1 MHFLRFLIKEAS
13 SSIGSLYS
21 SLFFVIHSNQ
31 VHLFIYLFI
40 FRKKK
45 ALYDYFTSR
54 IESQYRD
61 QLDEA
66 QPSTSTFINCVKCTF
81 AFQQA
86 FFFFSSLMNSNKFY
100 CLYTVRETK
109 FTIHALLIEPT
120 TTLFK
125 KNIKNDFHDT
135 IHIFKNYF
143 TTVFFSFQLYQN
155 GLILYLVDIYIYGK
169 S

>member
-1 MHFLRFLIKEAS
+1 
-13 SSIGSLYS
+13 
-21 SLFFVIHSNQ
+21 
-31 VHLFIYLFI
+31 
-40 FRKKK
+40 
-45 ALYDYFTSR
+45 
-54 IESQYRD
+54 
-61 QLDEA
+61 
-66 QPSTSTFINCVKCTF
+66 
-81 AFQQA
+81 
-86 FFFFSSLMNSNKFY
+86 MNSNKFY

-155 GLILYLVDIYIYGK
+155 GLILYLVDIYIYIYMGK
-169 S
+169 VNRNLRVLVYKIFLENFY